1 MTTPIEGAFNSIR
14 ERIKRALAKSPYQQ
28 TVTLLA
34 VSKVQPLDSIRE
46 LYRLGQRD
54 FAENYAQELVE
65 KAQTLKQ
72 ENFADIRWHFIGHL
86 QTNKV
91 KMILPYVYSIHSIDS
106 FKLAQEISKR
116 SPQDIRCF
124 IEVNLN
130 AEESK
135 TGVPLAEVEELAAQ
149 IAALPRIK
157 LSGLMSIPRAELSPN
172 QLREAFDHLRE
183 KSRALSLPE
192 ISMGM
197 SSDFEMAV
205 EAGSTHVRVGTALF
219 GARQKSK

>member
-91 KMILPYVYSIHSIDS
+91 KMILPYVYSITCI
-106 FKLAQEISKR
+106 QEVLK
-116 SPQDIRCF
+116 
-124 IEVNLN
+124 N
-130 AEESK
+130 
-135 TGVPLAEVEELAAQ
+135 
-149 IAALPRIK
+149 
-157 LSGLMSIPRAELSPN
+157 
-172 QLREAFDHLRE
+172 
-183 KSRALSLPE
+183 
-192 ISMGM
+192 
-197 SSDFEMAV
+197 
-205 EAGSTHVRVGTALF
+205 
-219 GARQKSK
+219 